1 MFLRKY
7 LYRVDS
13 KNYSIC
19 PHLLLPWRI
28 FWRWL
33 FLPARLSYPSFTGA
47 DYQKQYDW
55 PEITDNWT
63 NVYGSFHY
71 LLFNIVSCP
80 DTVQDNSNSTAV
92 PVQLVIDAAIV
103 LCFFV
108 VVFFLYEDSH
118 WELFSACY
126 FQCDSLDFE
135 RTLTNSSVSPCLSF
149 IIALL

>member
-13 KNYSIC
+13 KKYSIC
-19 PHLLLPWRI
+19 LYLRLPWRTI
-28 FWRWL
+28 WWWL
-33 FLPARLSYPSFTGA
+33 FLPASYPSFTGA
-47 DYQKQYDW
+47 DYQKQYGW

-63 NVYGSFHY
+63 NVYGFFHY
-71 LLFNIVSCP
+71 LFFNIVSCP

-103 LCFFV
+103 LCFF
-108 VVFFLYEDSH
+108 LYEDSH
-118 WELFSACY
+118 WELFSVCY